1 VGGPAARAGIQ
12 PGDVITAVNGMP
24 VKSPQELRAAAEK
37 AKQGLAL
44 LVRRGEQSLFVPLE
58 LG

>member
-1 VGGPAARAGIQ
+1 
-12 PGDVITAVNGMP
+12 VITAVNGMP